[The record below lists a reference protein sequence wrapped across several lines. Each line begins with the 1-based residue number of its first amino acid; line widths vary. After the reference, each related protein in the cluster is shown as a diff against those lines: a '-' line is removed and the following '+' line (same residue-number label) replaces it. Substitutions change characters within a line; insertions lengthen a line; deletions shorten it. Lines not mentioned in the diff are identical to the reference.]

1 MDRTVTFAKPVYDE
15 RRQIQDEESD
25 FQKRLSA
32 LKKQIQKTDE
42 EFETLKDAYQSQL
55 ETLARRKQT
64 LSSHIELLD
73 KAKTTLVDEE
83 MQLQNDS
90 LANETDVL
98 KGQIEDLERNAKIL
112 RTAINNSETEIQELN
127 DLVASV
133 PSDNPEILNIT
144 QRVIERKIQSQ
155 VFEVQLQANESSEA
169 LSRMEEEVQLARV
182 VVSGLRTENKQTEE
196 RIQRLKKQLGALV
209 QERTSLVNQI
219 QEAADQMPLS
229 TLNDKIRESEA
240 KLKSELRTL
249 ASQYR
254 KRVFDLA
261 QDIDR
266 LTEENDN
273 SRNNIEVL
281 NSKVQQLTAQ
291 TIETMGAGEREIDK
305 LKKRN
310 ASELEDIEER
320 FRMQLETALKDQR
333 NRFLESIASKP

>member
-1 MDRTVTFAKPVYDE
+1 MDRAVTFAKPVSDE
-15 RRQIQDEESD
+15 RRQIQEEESD

-112 RTAINNSETEIQELN
+112 RTAINNSESEIQELN

-144 QRVIERKIQSQ
+144 QRVIERRIQSQ

-169 LSRMEEEVQLARV
+169 LSQMEEEVQLARV

-196 RIQRLKKQLGALV
+196 RIQRLKKQLGVLV
-209 QERTSLVNQI
+209 QERSSLVNQI